1 MWAKWS
7 PGSVGTNP
15 KAILECVPKQPTY
28 LENCY
33 HPVLVIDHSKE
44 ALEGLVEKVAKV
56 INSREAMLHTMVED
70 RSEIAARLIL
80 RAIGLTAKGK

>member
-7 PGSVGTNP
+7 PGSVGRNL

-28 LENCY
+28 LANCY
-33 HPVLVIDHSKE
+33 HPVAVVPLDKASYE
-44 ALEGLVEKVAKV
+44 AHVEKVAKV
-56 INSREAMLHTMVED
+56 LGREDYMQSEDQEDYNST
-70 RSEIAARLIL
+70 ARAVL